1 VPAYGRH
8 TAALQYRAE
17 LDLAAVAENRRL
29 AGYVLEQ
36 LDPAHGIGPVELRT
50 IKAFGILA
58 ESATITAQA
67 EH

>member
-17 LDLAAVAENRRL
+17 LDLAAVEPP
-29 AGYVLEQ
+29 AGYVLGQ